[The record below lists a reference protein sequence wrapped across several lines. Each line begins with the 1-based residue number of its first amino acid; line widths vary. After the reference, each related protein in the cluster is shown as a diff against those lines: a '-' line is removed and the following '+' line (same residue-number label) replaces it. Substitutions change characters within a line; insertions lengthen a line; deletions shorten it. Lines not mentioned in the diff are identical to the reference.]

1 MKHMDINELYLYN
14 IEAEQFYLGIML
26 TEPDLIKE
34 TKLKPHQLSQGKHYN
49 LLQAML
55 DLDSKGI
62 QIDLVS
68 ILESVGNQA
77 EKIGGGSYLNKLKLA
92 IPSTSNYK
100 YYETVLIEYW
110 QKREAVRV
118 ANDIKVSVMEN
129 EPAEVIQTS
138 INELMQL
145 EDISGDDNNGS
156 IKDDLVSLY
165 LELETPKG
173 DVTGIPTGYT
183 ELDMIT
189 SGLQKQDLII
199 IAARP
204 SVGKTAFCLNIAESV
219 SRQDQY
225 AVGIFSLEMNRKQ
238 LLKRMLSSN
247 GRINSQSI
255 RTGRIN
261 GEEWTKLSYAVGDIG
276 KLNLRIYDSP
286 SVRVNEIWSKVRKM
300 KRDFEGKEILII
312 IDYLQLIS
320 GSEKHRGNR
329 TQEISEISRMLKHM
343 ARELDV
349 CVIAL
354 SQLSR
359 AVEQRQDKRP
369 MLSDIRESGQIEQD
383 ADVIGFLY
391 RDDYYDKD
399 SENKNIIEIIIGKQ
413 RNGPTG
419 TVQLAFIKEYNL
431 FVNLERRYDSEGA
444 LPRSD

>member
-1 MKHMDINELYLYN
+1 MD
-14 IEAEQFYLGIML
+14 AEQYFLGVML
-26 TEPDLIKE
+26 IEPELLKE
-34 TKLKPHQLSQGKHYN
+34 TKIKPHHFSPGKHHN
-49 LLQAML
+49 IFWTLL

-62 QIDLVS
+62 PIS
-68 ILESVGNQA
+68 ILSMVERVGKDGI
-77 EKIGGGSYLNKLKLA
+77 EKIGGVTYLSDLSLS
-92 IPSTSNYK
+92 IPTTSNYK
-100 YYETVLIEYW
+100 YYEKLLLGYW
-110 QKREAVRV
+110 QKREAVKI
-118 ANDIKVSVMEN
+118 ANKIKESALES
-129 EPAEVIQTS
+129 ESEAVIQEG

-145 EDISGDDNNGS
+145 EDISSDDDDGS
-156 IKDDLVSLY
+156 IKDDLVSIY
-165 LELETPKG
+165 DDLETPKG
-173 DVTGIPTGYT
+173 DVTGIPTGFT
-183 ELDMIT
+183 ELDKIT

-204 SVGKTAFCLNIAESV
+204 SVGKTAFCLNIADGVAKKDE
-219 SRQDQY
+219 Y

-238 LLKRMLSSN
+238 LLKRMISSN
-247 GRINSQSI
+247 GRIHSQNI
-255 RTGRIN
+255 RTSRIGN
-261 GEEWTKLSYAVGDIG
+261 SEWSKLSMAIGDVGNM
-276 KLNLRIYDSP
+276 NLRIFDQP
-286 SVRVNEIWSKVRKM
+286 GIRVNEIWAKVRKM
-300 KRDFEGKEILII
+300 KRDFVGKDILII

-369 MLSDIRESGQIEQD
+369 MMSDIRESGQIEQD

-391 RDDYYDKD
+391 RDDYYDKE
-399 SENKNIIEIIIGKQ
+399 SESKNVIEIIIGKQ

-431 FVNLERRYDSEGA
+431 FVNLERRYDE
-444 LPRSD
+444 